1 MATVTPVYNWPVPTS
16 TDYVKDGATAI
27 ESLGDAI
34 DSSLNS
40 IVGGNAK
47 VGMHLLS
54 TTTLSGTSTTIS
66 GISQAY
72 ADLEIWVYGM
82 TNATA
87 SGQFRCAPNGVTT
100 LAHAS
105 GTSNLGGT
113 FDLRGLNNV
122 YIQNTASSIERT
134 DSNNAVKIRIEN
146 YASAT
151 NYKSMT
157 ATFSYIDSAATRSTA
172 ENYGGAIKTNSA
184 ISSLVF
190 SNSGGGSFSTG
201 TVKIWGCN

>member
-1 MATVTPVYNWPVPTS
+1 MATTTNYGWDTPDD
-16 TDYVKDGATAI
+16 TDLVKDGALAMRDLGQDIDT
-27 ESLGDAI
+27 SLYG
-34 DSSLNS
+34 

-54 TTTLSGTSTTIS
+54 TTTLSGASTTIS

-82 TNATA
+82 TNATT
-87 SGQFRCAPNGVTT
+87 SGYFRCAPNGLTT

-105 GTSNLGGT
+105 GTSNLGGV
-113 FDLRGLNNV
+113 FDLRGMNNE
-122 YIQNTASSIERT
+122 YLQNLSSTIERT
-134 DSNNAVKIRIEN
+134 NANNAVKIRIEN
-146 YASAT
+146 YASTT
-151 NYKSMT
+151 NFKTFT
-157 ATFSYIDSAATRSTA
+157 ATYSFIDSGATRSTA

-190 SNSGGGSFSTG
+190 SNSGGGTFSTG

>member
-1 MATVTPVYNWPVPTS
+1 MATTTPNYGWDVPTS

-27 ESLGDAI
+27 ETLGDDI
-34 DSSLNS
+34 DASLYS

-54 TTTLSGTSTTIS
+54 TTTLSGASTTIS
-66 GISQAY
+66 GISQSY

-87 SGQFRCAPNGVTT
+87 SGVFRCAPNGTT
-100 LAHAS
+100 TIAHAA
-105 GTSNLGGT
+105 GNSNIAGVY
-113 FDLRGLNNV
+113 DLRGMNND
-122 YIQNTASSIERT
+122 YIVNINSIERT
-134 DSNNAVKIRIEN
+134 STNNAVKIRIEN
-146 YASAT
+146 YASTT

-157 ATFSYIDSAATRSTA
+157 VTFNYIDSSARSVS

-184 ISSLVF
+184 ITSLVF
-190 SNSGGGSFSTG
+190 SNAGGNLSTG